1 MFRIAVLHFHHAFEP
16 YEETVQLLGR
26 TFTLRHV
33 GCESDVGAMLA
44 HIEQCRGRGV
54 TAIAL
59 EGVAKELR
67 LGSEVVTHVEAERL
81 FGETGTAEQAP
92 ILDGQGILAAMERWA
107 VRLADEQQPGIWSH
121 KRVLMVPGLNHGG
134 LVDAL
139 QRHTD
144 QIRYA
149 DPIIYFALPAV
160 PGVGSEAT
168 LEPAAKR
175 TLPQL
180 RQYPFYQ
187 LFPEVG
193 HPYRDRSPKLFD
205 WADVLAGNIAAIRR
219 YTPERLNKKIVVTAA
234 VSPEDV
240 ADLEARGVSI
250 LITTLPALTT
260 QSEFAQHGP
269 ATFEACLA
277 ALRPDP
283 TTPLNED
290 TYLNLLAE
298 LDWQPGLR
306 YLQPEEAAVN
316 RFSFVLYPLNE
327 THLRRALGWARY
339 LPQRATVHL
348 LPFHAGRITGLASP
362 TTGQKV
368 EGDLFMLGGT
378 PEQLN
383 QCEPGFIYRRLM
395 RAAEISERLGARI
408 MGVGDFASAVGE
420 AGQRAANKADI
431 AINTGQSLTLAATL
445 EAAKQAVI
453 QMDNQIDHLRDAR
466 VLLLGA
472 TAPSGEAW
480 AHLVAAEGAN
490 LTIVANTP
498 EKLIMLK
505 QSLEQSYPNATVRI
519 STTPAELLPHADLI
533 ILLETNQTLD
543 ITHCKPG
550 AVICDMTR
558 PPVIDKAELERRPD
572 ILVISAGEVKL
583 PGTPHMDMDLGLPT
597 GVAYACLAE
606 TILLAMEGRFQ
617 DFTAGTEVAQVQE
630 ILHLFHKHQF
640 HLSGIRTH
648 DAFVTEEEI
657 AAKRKLAEEF
667 RAHPERLQA
676 WLAGEGKRTAEA
688 TAETHI
694 RVGERQ
700 VPKRT
705 AYMAGAGLL
714 TLVLAVVGWFFSR
727 RSNPT
732 PPPTDG

>member
-1 MFRIAVLHFHHAFEP
+1 MTRIAVLHFHHAFEP
-16 YEETVQLLGR
+16 YEESVQLLGH
-26 TFTLRHV
+26 TLTLRHV
-33 GCESDVGAMLA
+33 GCESDVGAMHA
-44 HIEQCRGRGV
+44 HILQCRDKGV
-54 TAIAL
+54 AAIAL

-67 LGSEVVTHVEAERL
+67 LGSESVLHVEAERL
-81 FGETGTAEQAP
+81 FGGNHPTP
-92 ILDGQGILAAMERWA
+92 VVDGQGILAAMERWA

-139 QRHTD
+139 RRHTEE
-144 QIRYA
+144 IRYA
-149 DPIIYFALPAV
+149 DPIVYFALPSV
-160 PGVGSEAT
+160 PGVGSAET

-180 RQYPFYQ
+180 REYPFYQ
-187 LFPEVG
+187 LFAEAG

-205 WADVLAGNIAAIRR
+205 WADVLAGDIAAIRR
-219 YTPERLNKKIVVTAA
+219 YTPERLEKKIVVTAA

-240 ADLEARGVSI
+240 ADLQARGASI
-250 LITTLPALTT
+250 LITTLPPLTSA
-260 QSEFAQHGP
+260 SEFAQHGA

-283 TTPLNED
+283 SAPLNED

-298 LDWQPGLR
+298 LQWQPGLR

-316 RFSFVLYPLNE
+316 RFSFVLYPLTD

-348 LPFHAGRITGLASP
+348 LPFHVGRITGVESQS
-362 TTGQKV
+362 TGQKV

-383 QCEPGFIYRRLM
+383 QREPGFIYRRLM
-395 RAAEISERLGARI
+395 RAAEMSERLGARI

-420 AGQRAANKADI
+420 AGQRVANKADI

-453 QMDNQIDHLRDAR
+453 QMDNQIDQFGAAR

-505 QSLEQSYPNATVRI
+505 QELEQSYPTATVRI
-519 STTPAELLPHADLI
+519 STTPAELLPQADVI
-533 ILLETNQTLD
+533 ILIQTNQPLD
-543 ITHCKPG
+543 VTQCKPG
-550 AVICDMTR
+550 AIICDMTR
-558 PPVIDKAELERRPD
+558 PHVIDKAAIERRPD
-572 ILVISAGEVKL
+572 ILVISAGEVKI
-583 PGTPHMDMDLGLPT
+583 PGQPNLGIDLGLPE

-617 DFTAGTEVAQVQE
+617 DFTAGTEVEQVRE
-630 ILHLFHKHQF
+630 ILRLFHKHQF
-640 HLSGIRTH
+640 QLSGIRTH

-676 WLAGEGKRTAEA
+676 WLAGEGERTAEA
-688 TAETHI
+688 TAVTHI

-700 VPKRT
+700 LPKRT
-705 AYMAGAGLL
+705 AWMAGAGLL
-714 TLVLAVVGWFFSR
+714 TVLLAVVGWFFSR
-727 RSNPT
+727 KKGEA
-732 PPPTDG
+732 PPSL